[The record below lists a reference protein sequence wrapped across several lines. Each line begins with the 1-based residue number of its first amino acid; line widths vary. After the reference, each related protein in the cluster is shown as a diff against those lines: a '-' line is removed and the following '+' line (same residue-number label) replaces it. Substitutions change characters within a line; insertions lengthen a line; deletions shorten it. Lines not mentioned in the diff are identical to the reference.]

1 MSNEP
6 PDMTEESGFEPLRAT
21 RQTALRGMSTYQ
33 GTQNSDRAADGVDL
47 FRTRTLTRREAL
59 QKGGLIVGGLSLGG
73 STVTRTV
80 AADRESEGSQE
91 SDMDSSVASIAE
103 DAYLYGLQ
111 QIIFYVTRFNY
122 TQKENSDVFVGVNRL
137 YYPNDGQPITADF
150 TAIVTP
156 NNTTLYGMGFLDLQD
171 DPIVIEMPEV
181 TDRYFSLQLMNQ
193 YGIFPLY
200 AGNQFNGTD
209 ARSYLILPD
218 DYEGEIP
225 GDFAAT
231 DVVQAGTKTLFTLV
245 RYALRNPTD
254 ESEIA
259 YVNDLQEQTNI
270 TPLSEWLAND
280 RSGVPRVEQSVVPG
294 DYETIP
300 RMADLTEQQ
309 VENQTPSDFFT
320 LLNLVLND
328 PSMSLIDDSRKE
340 AAMLERLEQLGIGP
354 GLEFDWSALDTDVQE
369 ALTSG
374 FESGFERVRATVVEG
389 NSDVVVDMNGW
400 NIVQNT
406 ADFRTDWLTRAA
418 VADFGFAGPDSP
430 ASHVGAFKFTDANGE
445 QLNGSTQYTITFD
458 LDNFPPVTEFWEIPI
473 YDAQGYFVENEL
485 DRYSINSYMLE
496 EGLLHTD
503 ANELVIYVQHEKPDD
518 SEQVTNWLPAPEGGM
533 RFAARFY
540 GPHWSL
546 VDGTYDMPEVVP
558 AEE

>member
-1 MSNEP
+1 MSNQP
-6 PDMTEESGFEPLRAT
+6 HHTTPVSESDPLRAT
-21 RQTALRGMSTYQ
+21 RWTALS
-33 GTQNSDRAADGVDL
+33 GTNTRQRNQHSDKTADGGHQ
-47 FRTRTLTRREAL
+47 FSTRTLTRREAL
-59 QKGGLIVGGLSLGG
+59 QRGGIIAGGLTLGG
-73 STVTRTV
+73 STATQTV
-80 AADRESEGSQE
+80 AADQESEASQGN
-91 SDMDSSVASIAE
+91 DTDNSVAAIAE
-103 DAYLYGLQ
+103 AAYRYGLQ
-111 QIIFYVTRFNY
+111 QSLFYVTRFNY
-122 TQKENSDVFVGVNRL
+122 TQKEDSDVFVGINRL
-137 YYPNDGQPITADF
+137 YYPNEGRPITADF

-259 YVNDLQEQTNI
+259 YVNDLQEQTTV

-280 RSGVPRVEQSVVPG
+280 RSGVPRAEQSVVPG
-294 DYETIP
+294 DYETVP
-300 RMADLTEQQ
+300 RMAELTEQQ
-309 VENQTPSDFFT
+309 VENQTPADFFT
-320 LLNLVLND
+320 LLSLVLND

-340 AAMLERLEQLGIGP
+340 AAMLERLEQIGIGP
-354 GLEFDWSALDTDVQE
+354 GLEFDWSALETDVQE

-418 VADFGFAGPDSP
+418 MADIGFAGPDSP
-430 ASHVGAFKFTDANGE
+430 ASHVAGFKFTDANGE
-445 QLNGSTQYTITFD
+445 QLDGSKRYTITFD
-458 LDNFPPVTEFWEIPI
+458 LDNLPPVTEFWEIPI

-496 EGLLHTD
+496 EGLLHTEG
-503 ANELVIYVQHEKPDD
+503 NELVIYVQHEKPDD
-518 SEQVTNWLPAPEGGM
+518 PEQATNWLPAPEGGM

-546 VDGTYDMPEVVP
+546 VDGSYDMPEVIP
-558 AEE
+558 AAE

>member
-1 MSNEP
+1 MGNEP
-6 PDMTEESGFEPLRAT
+6 PDTTGGSNVEPSQKPHR
-21 RQTALRGMSTYQ
+21 TALRGTSTHQ
-33 GTQNSDRAADGVDL
+33 GIQDSDRTVDGVRR

-59 QKGGLIVGGLSLGG
+59 QRGGLVTGGLTLGG
-73 STVTRTV
+73 STVMRTV
-80 AADRESEGSQE
+80 AADRESE
-91 SDMDSSVASIAE
+91 DSRDSGTDTSVAAIAE
-103 DAYLYGLQ
+103 EAYRYGLQ
-111 QIIFYVTRFNY
+111 QVIFYATRFNY
-122 TQKENSDVFVGVNRL
+122 TQKEDSDVFVGINRL

-259 YVNDLQEQTNI
+259 YVNDLQEQTTI

-280 RSGVPRVEQSVVPG
+280 RSGVPRAEQSVVAG
-294 DYETIP
+294 NYETVP
-300 RMADLTEQQ
+300 RMAELTEQQ
-309 VENQTPSDFFT
+309 VENQTAADFFT
-320 LLNLVLND
+320 FLNLVLND

-340 AAMLERLEQLGIGP
+340 AAMLERLEQIGIGP
-354 GLEFDWSALDTDVQE
+354 GLEFDWSALETDVQE

-406 ADFRTDWLTRAA
+406 ADFRTDWLTRA
-418 VADFGFAGPDSP
+418 VMADFGWAGPDSP
-430 ASHVGAFKFTDANGE
+430 ASHVAGFKFTDASGE
-445 QLNGSTQYTITFD
+445 QLDGSNRYTITFD
-458 LDNFPPVTEFWEIPI
+458 LDNLPPVTEFWEIPI

-503 ANELVIYVQHEKPDD
+503 GNELVIYVQNEEPDD
-518 SEQVTNWLPAPEGGM
+518 PEQATNWLPAPDGGM

-540 GPHWSL
+540 GPRWSV
-546 VDGTYDMPEVVP
+546 VDGSYDMPEVVP
-558 AEE
+558 VEE

>member
-1 MSNEP
+1 MSKETHHTTP
-6 PDMTEESGFEPLRAT
+6 ESDAELLRAT
-21 RQTALRGMSTYQ
+21 SRTAFRGTSAHQRTQ
-33 GTQNSDRAADGVDL
+33 DSDGTTDGVRL
-47 FRTRTLTRREAL
+47 FRTRKLTRREAL
-59 QKGGLIVGGLSLGG
+59 QRGGFVVGGLSLGG
-73 STVTRTV
+73 STVTWTV
-80 AADRESEGSQE
+80 AADQESEGSQK
-91 SDMDSSVASIAE
+91 SDTDSSVASIAE

-111 QIIFYVTRFNY
+111 QVIFYVTRFNY
-122 TQKENSDVFVGVNRL
+122 TQKEDSDVFVGVNRL
-137 YYPNDGQPITADF
+137 YYPNEGRPITADF
-150 TAIVTP
+150 TAVVTP
-156 NNTTLYGMGFLDLQD
+156 NDTTLYGTAFLDLQD
-171 DPIVIEMPEV
+171 DPIVIEMPGV

-218 DYEGEIP
+218 DDEGEIP

-231 DVVQAGTKTLFTLV
+231 DVVQAGTKSLAMIV
-245 RYALRNPTD
+245 RYALRDPTG

-259 YVNDLQEQTNI
+259 YINDLQEQTTI
-270 TPLSEWLAND
+270 TPLSEWLEND
-280 RSGVPRVEQSVVPG
+280 RSGVPRAEQSVVAG

-300 RMADLTEQQ
+300 RMAELTEQQ
-309 VENQTPSDFFT
+309 VENQTAADFFT

-340 AAMLERLEQLGIGP
+340 AAMLERLEQIGIGS
-354 GLEFDWSALDTDVQE
+354 GLEFDWSTLETDAQE

-374 FESGFERVRATVVEG
+374 FENEFERLRATVLEG
-389 NSDVVVDMNGW
+389 NSDVIVDMNGW
-400 NIVQNT
+400 SVVQNT
-406 ADFRTDWLTRAA
+406 EDFRTDWLARA
-418 VADFGFAGPDSP
+418 VIADFGFLGPDSP
-430 ASHVGAFKFTDANGE
+430 ASHVGALKFTDASGE
-445 QLNGSTQYTITFD
+445 QLDGSNRYTITFD
-458 LDNFPPVTEFWEIPI
+458 LEDLPPVTEFWEVPI

-496 EGLLHTD
+496 EGLLQTE
-503 ANELVIYVQHEKPDD
+503 ANELIIYVQHEEPDD
-518 SEQVTNWLPAPEGGM
+518 PEQATNWLPAPEGGM

-546 VDGTYDMPEVVP
+546 VDGSYDMPEVVP

>member
-1 MSNEP
+1 MKEP
-6 PDMTEESGFEPLRAT
+6 HHKTANANFEPLRAT
-21 RQTALRGMSTYQ
+21 RRTALRGTSTHQ
-33 GTQNSDRAADGVDL
+33 GTQDSDRTTGGVGL
-47 FRTRTLTRREAL
+47 FHTRTLTRREAL
-59 QKGGLIVGGLSLGG
+59 QRGGLVAGGLTLGG
-73 STVTRTV
+73 STVTQTAAADQESV
-80 AADRESEGSQE
+80 AAQDNGTET
-91 SDMDSSVASIAE
+91 SVASIAE
-103 DAYLYGLQ
+103 EAYRYGLQ
-111 QIIFYVTRFNY
+111 QVIFYVTRFNY
-122 TQKENSDVFVGVNRL
+122 TQKEDSDVFVGINRL

-209 ARSYLILPD
+209 VRSYLILPD

-259 YVNDLQEQTNI
+259 YVNDLQEQTTI
-270 TPLSEWLAND
+270 TQLSEWLAND
-280 RSGVPRVEQSVVPG
+280 HSGVPRAEQSVIPG

-300 RMADLTEQQ
+300 RMAELTEQQ

-340 AAMLERLEQLGIGP
+340 AAMLEWLERVGIGP
-354 GLEFDWSALDTDVQE
+354 GMEFEWSALETDVQE
-369 ALTSG
+369 ALTTG
-374 FESGFERVRATVVEG
+374 FENGFERVRATFVEG

-400 NIVQNT
+400 NVLQTT
-406 ADFRTDWLTRAA
+406 ADFRTDWLTRA
-418 VADFGFAGPDSP
+418 VMADFGFAGPDSP
-430 ASHVGAFKFTDANGE
+430 ASHVAGFKFTDANGE
-445 QLNGSTQYTITFD
+445 PLDGSKPYTITFD
-458 LDNFPPVTEFWEIPI
+458 LNNLPPVTEFWEIPI

-485 DRYSINSYMLE
+485 GRYGINSYMLE
-496 EGLLHTD
+496 EGLLHTE
-503 ANELVIYVQHEKPDD
+503 ANEIVIYVQHEKPDD
-518 SEQVTNWLPAPEGGM
+518 SEQATNWLPAPEGGM

-546 VDGTYDMPEVVP
+546 VDGSYDMPEVVP
-558 AEE
+558 TEE

>member
-1 MSNEP
+1 MKEPHHKTANSN
-6 PDMTEESGFEPLRAT
+6 FEPLQAT
-21 RQTALRGMSTYQ
+21 RRTALRGTSTHPR
-33 GTQNSDRAADGVDL
+33 TQDSARTTDGVRL
-47 FRTRTLTRREAL
+47 FHTQTLTRREAL
-59 QKGGLIVGGLSLGG
+59 QRGGFVAGGLTLGG

-80 AADRESEGSQE
+80 AADRESEDYQ
-91 SDMDSSVASIAE
+91 DNDTDTSVASIAE
-103 DAYLYGLQ
+103 EAYLYGLQ
-111 QIIFYVTRFNY
+111 QVIYYVTRFNY
-122 TQKENSDVFVGVNRL
+122 TQNADSDVFVGINRL
-137 YYPNDGQPITADF
+137 YYPNEGRPITADF
-150 TAIVTP
+150 TAVVTP
-156 NNTTLYGMGFLDLQD
+156 NATTLYGQSFLDLQD

-231 DVVQAGTKTLFTLV
+231 DVVQAGTKTLAMLV
-245 RYALRNPTD
+245 RYALRDPTD
-254 ESEIA
+254 ESEIS
-259 YVNDLQEQTNI
+259 YVNDLQAQTTI
-270 TPLSEWLAND
+270 TPLSEWLEND
-280 RSGVPRVEQSVVPG
+280 RSGVPRAEQSVVPG

-300 RMADLTEQQ
+300 RMTELTEQQ
-309 VENQTPSDFFT
+309 VENQTAADFFT

-328 PSMSLIDDSRKE
+328 PSMSLIDDSRQE
-340 AAMLERLEQLGIGP
+340 AAMLERLEQIGIGP
-354 GLEFDWSALDTDVQE
+354 GLEFDWSSLETDVQE

-374 FESGFERVRATVVEG
+374 FESGFERVRATIVES

-400 NIVQNT
+400 NVVQNT
-406 ADFRTDWLTRAA
+406 GDFRTDWLTRAA

-430 ASHVGAFKFTDANGE
+430 ASHVAGFKFTDANGE
-445 QLNGSTQYTITFD
+445 QLDGSNRYTITFD
-458 LDNFPPVTEFWEIPI
+458 LEDLPPVTEFWEIPI

-503 ANELVIYVQHEKPDD
+503 GNELVIYVQHEEPDD
-518 SEQVTNWLPAPEGGM
+518 PEQATNWLPAPEGGM

-540 GPHWSL
+540 GPRWSV
-546 VDGTYDMPEVVP
+546 VDGSYDMPEVVP
-558 AEE
+558 VEE